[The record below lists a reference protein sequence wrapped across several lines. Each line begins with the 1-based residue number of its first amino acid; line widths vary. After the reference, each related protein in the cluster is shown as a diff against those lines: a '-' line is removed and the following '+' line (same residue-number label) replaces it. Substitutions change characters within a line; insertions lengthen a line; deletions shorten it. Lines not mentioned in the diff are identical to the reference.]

1 MEVEYFNQEEVLK
14 VIKYKNFNNKIN
26 KDIFLFLNIYHE
38 ENINLILK
46 NYFYLLLLVMS
57 KNKKDSI
64 FFDKN
69 KSIFFD
75 EINFSETVY
84 NKMTTI
90 FEKLK
95 KKINNKKKYV
105 QQIQHGDDSMKIDWE
120 RSVAGEDPK
129 KIKNIDYT
137 KEDYNFDDFVLYI
150 YLKFIFKDKL
160 EKLYSELNIDY
171 DFDYI
176 YFELKEKLIQQRL
189 FKLLTDRSKEFIV
202 YIMAPHHYVVLIQ
215 EARETRNFNE
225 FRNHINK
232 LYEEYRVSYEI
243 DEKILLDRK
252 KILEAYKIQEKNSKS
267 AFSAFNTNIKIEDL
281 ILEGIPSLEAVVV
294 GGKIKKKKLKKI

>member
-1 MEVEYFNQEEVLK
+1 MS
-14 VIKYKNFNNKIN
+14 KYKNK
-26 KDIFLFLNIYHE
+26 
-38 ENINLILK
+38 K
-46 NYFYLLLLVMS
+46 N
-57 KNKKDSI
+57 
-64 FFDKN
+64 FFDEN
-69 KSIFFD
+69 KAFFFD

-105 QQIQHGDDSMKIDWE
+105 QQIQYGDDSMKIDWE
-120 RSVAGEDPK
+120 RSIAGEDPK
-129 KIKNIDYT
+129 KIKEIDYT
-137 KEDYNFDDFVLYI
+137 IEDYNFDDFVLYS

-160 EKLYSELNIDY
+160 EKIYSELDIDD

-202 YIMAPHHYVVLIQ
+202 YIMTPDLYVVLVQ
-215 EARETRNFNE
+215 EARETRNFNG
-225 FRNHINK
+225 FREHINK

-252 KILEAYKIQEKNSKS
+252 KKLEAYKMQEKNSN
-267 AFSAFNTNIKIEDL
+267 SAFNTNIRKEDL

>member
-1 MEVEYFNQEEVLK
+1 
-14 VIKYKNFNNKIN
+14 
-26 KDIFLFLNIYHE
+26 
-38 ENINLILK
+38 
-46 NYFYLLLLVMS
+46 MS

-176 YFELKEKLIQQRL
+176 YFELKEKLI
-189 FKLLTDRSKEFIV
+189 
-202 YIMAPHHYVVLIQ
+202 
-215 EARETRNFNE
+215 
-225 FRNHINK
+225 
-232 LYEEYRVSYEI
+232 
-243 DEKILLDRK
+243 
-252 KILEAYKIQEKNSKS
+252 
-267 AFSAFNTNIKIEDL
+267 
-281 ILEGIPSLEAVVV
+281 
-294 GGKIKKKKLKKI
+294 